1 MPYDTQLSPDEEKN
15 FQDWKNIMAPKDS
28 GEDYDFRGAFEEGV
42 IPAANGHWPDTYKK
56 PNHPTFSNES
66 IYAKDHPDLAGH
78 WQGDT
83 YIKPSQPLFPNP
95 PQPDPLFPE
104 DRNTGSSPYSPNQ
117 QQTTSTLA
125 SLAQQRNKMSDDNL
139 QSVISLNS
147 DKIDQGREDE
157 IRDQIAQARRTR
169 DITNVQSLQSNVL
182 KNPDQYQGNDLKA
195 LLEHEGALQTAPL
208 DRDILET
215 DGVQHMQDMA
225 AVDPSQAAIQQD
237 LQQNGDA
244 LNVISAN
251 VTKMQLWNREVDKM
265 QQGYANEGILRKG
278 WDFAAS
284 MIPFASSIGKAY
296 ALHTADSFWAQDLPT
311 FKTNLPGV
319 IDTIKAI
326 SPQPL
331 ETAKLFNG
339 INNSDKINF
348 GIGLGMDAATVV
360 PWGMMAKFAQTPSKM
375 ARLLG
380 NRALSSDVNA
390 ATILADQAG
399 KLAPVPMQKAVDSI
413 EESLPSAKVPS
424 TYDLLKPDI
433 GVMGDVGDKI
443 DAVRKGMNDAELEL
457 RRAERL
463 EPPQY
468 AEAVQKAIDKA
479 SLEFKNDP
487 SIVDY
492 KEATRTEPS
501 VYTTNPAKI
510 MSEHQLEVARLE
522 SEGAQA
528 ASKMKGGL
536 LPSPVAET
544 SEAVSPVK
552 NETPTERDISSS
564 VQVTKDDQT
573 GIRSLHIY
581 MGKKSG
587 PGGFISENSAK
598 TAAVR
603 RGFDLTS
610 VDVTRNIDGQWF
622 IKHTIDVPETGIAT
636 PVLGKADFKK
646 VSKMGY
652 YIKNPDNIMP
662 ELFNQARITATIG
675 RSKLMEEAVNP
686 AVKNIKVL
694 SAASKKSLQT
704 VLARGEEDQKWYNTT
719 ELSALWERVH
729 GQQITDK
736 EVTAYY
742 TMKELNDLNYR
753 LQNAD
758 QYIEKVRRGT
768 VSASMD
774 APKMTFPKMNADVID
789 SPNWDGMRIY
799 DATTG
804 DHLKEGTNVDKLKA
818 KWDTGDYK
826 LLSLEEPAH
835 GVNGDPVKF
844 VMAHKDDVQLRPL
857 DKNQL
862 NYIEGGSR
870 ENVHKWFVKQAK
882 RGEFSD
888 GNTYW
893 LHPKTHIA
901 APTQTSAQA
910 WTEQME
916 RARLA
921 YINPELSDAAKRRI
935 IEESPVENYD
945 KFHQMVLDGEIQKKT
960 PFETVYDR
968 QLPKEMTQ
976 LREGDTR
983 WFNEDFTGNESY
995 YQSKGR
1001 MYYSAKGDRL
1011 RDPQG
1016 EYAEILDPYT
1026 TLHRAVTNATKTAA
1040 FQDYNRKVIEEWA
1053 RVAVPFLDRRT
1064 VGNNLDPY
1072 NVFFHGVLD
1081 PNFKRDD
1088 PAFFNSLSATRDT
1101 HKRLMGFQTLEDTWR
1116 YQAVRNMSSWLEG
1129 KGPLGQRA
1137 AGYILN
1143 HMSGNPTQAVRGAVF
1158 DSMICGY
1165 DPGRVMIHSQNAFNA
1180 IAANPVYGAKAAAMA
1195 PWVKLLMVNHSE
1207 NVLDYVSKRASM
1219 VHGFSPDEF
1228 KNMIRSLRTSGWMNV
1243 SGEMAQL
1250 DNFSNTVGRSMLGQ
1264 KFKDIRYAGRLF
1276 LNGSEQFNRMTA
1288 YQIAWQKAREALPK
1302 EDWQSTKFQG
1312 LVNKLADDRSLNMTS
1327 SSKAY
1332 WQQGPLS
1339 VPAQFWTYH
1348 SRLLENMLPGWAG
1361 GNPRFSGAEKGRM
1374 LIGQLLMYGVK
1385 GAPIPGGV
1393 ALYNYMADQ
1402 YQEANGK
1409 QLDPTIYK
1417 TLLSGAWNT
1426 MYDGMTGADTDF
1438 AERAGSGAGWQR
1450 IWDEVFSTGH
1460 GQSIFQVMGGASGE
1474 EIGAVWTNLGHM
1486 TDYFKAEQVDPL
1498 DAETFKLIGG
1508 DLMDNISSLRHAHR
1522 MYSMMRYGFLKDPK
1536 TGQPVMDDTT
1546 ADAWAAGLGI
1556 PLRKSVEKFEISKE
1570 LEDND
1575 NDAQDLAVL
1584 IEKNRRAAF
1593 QALNDGDMKQFDYYE
1608 KMSTGLLAPYRDK
1621 PLFQQRVLYFANQN
1635 EKKSINEWQGIKA
1648 RLFQRTGNTPR
1659 GGQ

>member
-1 MPYDTQLSPDEEKN
+1 MT
-15 FQDWKNIMAPKDS
+15 
-28 GEDYDFRGAFEEGV
+28 G
-42 IPAANGHWPDTYKK
+42 
-56 PNHPTFSNES
+56 
-66 IYAKDHPDLAGH
+66 
-78 WQGDT
+78 
-83 YIKPSQPLFPNP
+83 PLFPNP

-104 DRNTGSSPYSPNQ
+104 DRNTGSSPYSSDQ

-157 IRDQIAQARRTR
+157 IRDQIAQARRNR

-195 LLEHEGALQTAPL
+195 LLDHEGALQTAPL
-208 DRDILET
+208 DRDTLET

-278 WDFAAS
+278 WNFAAS
-284 MIPFASSIGKAY
+284 MIPFASSVGKAY

-311 FKTNLPGV
+311 FKKTLPGV

-339 INNSDKINF
+339 VNNSDKINF

-433 GVMGDVGDKI
+433 GVMGDVADKI

-501 VYTTNPAKI
+501 IYRTNPAKI

-528 ASKMKGGL
+528 ASKMKGGTWVNPFEDAMQGVKFADNPKVL
-536 LPSPVAET
+536 RGEDLDTAPQFVVARKMEDGTIKTGVKGQFHFDLMNPDEET
-544 SEAVSPVK
+544 TDKSAEQMGFADASGKFYTRKEAAAALGK
-552 NETPTERDISSS
+552 NQHLEAFTYNESLKNAPEVANRFQI
-564 VQVTKDDQT
+564 TKDDQT

-581 MGKKSG
+581 MGRKSG
-587 PGGFISENSAK
+587 PGGFISENGAK
-598 TAAVR
+598 AAAVR
-603 RGFDLTS
+603 RGFDLS
-610 VDVTRNIDGQWF
+610 AVDVTRNIDGQWF
-622 IKHTIDVPETGIAT
+622 IKHTMDVPETGIAT

-686 AVKNIKVL
+686 AVKNIKAL
-694 SAASKKSLQT
+694 NSASKKSLQT
-704 VLARGEEDQKWYNTT
+704 VLARGEEDQHWYNTT
-719 ELSALWERVH
+719 ELGALWERVH
-729 GQQITDK
+729 GQPITDK

-742 TMKELNDLNYR
+742 TMKELNDLNWR

-758 QYIEKVRRGT
+758 TYIEKARRGT

-901 APTQTSAQA
+901 APTQISAQTWA
-910 WTEQME
+910 EQME

-1088 PAFFNSLSATRDT
+1088 PTFFNSLSATRDT

-1195 PWVKLLMVNHSE
+1195 PWVKLLMVNRSE
-1207 NVLDYVSKRASM
+1207 NVLDYVAKRASM
-1219 VHGFSPDEF
+1219 IHGFSPDEF
-1228 KNMIRSLRTSGWMNV
+1228 KNMIRSLRSSGWMNV

-1302 EDWQSTKFQG
+1302 EDWQSMKFQG

-1409 QLDPTIYK
+1409 QLDPTTYK

-1635 EKKSINEWQGIKA
+1635 EKKSIDEWQGIKA